1 MLLVCSGKGETGLS
15 ELPISPPLERAELVI
30 LQSRSPSCGAKRI
43 YDGTFSGKT
52 IEGQGIFARLLR
64 ENGFRVVD
72 VEDL

>member
-1 MLLVCSGKGETGLS
+1 M
-15 ELPISPPLERAELVI
+15 I
-30 LQSRSPSCGAKRI
+30 LQSRSPGCGAKRI
-43 YDGTFSGKT
+43 HDGTFSGKT